1 MSDTYVKKI
10 NGNFIAAAEVVPESP
25 LANKLAALATGAFE
39 VVSLNQSGEPDVANP
54 STKVIY
60 LTKSSTAGLTDP
72 YTEWIYTGTDGE
84 AAVASKWEIIGE
96 TSIDLSGYKTKQTA
110 KTDPTASGT
119 TLTVIATIT
128 QDANGEITA
137 TKKTIQDGTTS
148 QKGVVKLGSGST
160 DAAPGD
166 HTHTTSLAADSGTA
180 TTTLAHDTTY
190 KLTAGGTSVIF
201 KTPAD
206 SNTDEKV
213 KATAKTDNVA
223 YPLLAA
229 SSASPTSGNATEAVY
244 DTGVTLNP
252 STNTIAANISGNAAT
267 ASDAAA
273 NSTLEVTLNSKMS
286 KLGVIGPGGNLVAS
300 DGTGEVYETSIP
312 VTSVAEKVSG
322 TTGNILIRASDGNFE
337 ASDKAL
343 SDLATATHTHG
354 DINNNGTISA
364 SAVTIANGDAVVITD
379 SSASGKVVKSS
390 ASFDGSTTTK
400 ALTQKGTFETFY
412 QKPSGGIGTSDLA
425 SGVTTSLGKADSA
438 IQGVT
443 VNNTALTPDSNK
455 VVNIPLAATNSTS
468 GPGTAGAV
476 TLEMITI

>member
-10 NGNFIAAAEVVPESP
+10 NGNFIAASEVVPNSP
-25 LANKLAALATGAFE
+25 LADALAAIGAGAFK
-39 VVSLNQSGEPDVANP
+39 VTTLSTTTGKPDEANP
-54 STKVIY
+54 STKIIY

-72 YTEWIYTGTDGE
+72 YTEWIWIAGTPG
-84 AAVASKWEIIGE
+84 SWEIIGE
-96 TSIDLSGYKTKQTA
+96 TSLDLSRYKTKQTA
-110 KTDPTASGT
+110 KTSPTASGT
-119 TLTVIATIT
+119 ATAFIATIT

-137 TKKTIQDGTTS
+137 TKANLPTASTS
-148 QKGVVKLGSGST
+148 AAGIVQLGSGAT
-160 DAAPGD
+160 DAATGN
-166 HTHTTSLAADSGTA
+166 HTHTTTLATDSGTA
-180 TTTLAHDTTY
+180 TVTLAHDTTY

-244 DTGVTLNP
+244 VTGVTLNP
-252 STNTIAANISGNAAT
+252 STNTIVANISGNAAT

-286 KLGVIGPGGNLVAS
+286 KLGTSQGGNLVAS
-300 DGTGEVYETSIP
+300 TGTGEVSETSIP

-343 SDLATATHTHG
+343 SDLAAASHTHG
-354 DINNNGTISA
+354 NINNDGTISA

-425 SGVTTSLGKADSA
+425 SGVTTSLGNADSA
-438 IQGVT
+438 VQDVT
-443 VNNTALTPDSNK
+443 VNGTS
-455 VVNIPLAATNSTS
+455 VVNASTKVAAIPLAAINSTS

>member
-1 MSDTYVKKI
+1 MGTYVQKI
-10 NGNFIAAAEVVPESP
+10 NSNYLAAYEVVPNSP
-25 LANKLAALATGAFE
+25 LAQQLATIGAGAFQ
-39 VVSLNQSGEPDVANP
+39 VVSLTTGANPVPDVSNP
-54 STKVIY
+54 STKIIY
-60 LTKSSTAGLTDP
+60 LTKESGSTKTDP
-72 YTEWIYTGTDGE
+72 YTEWIYIEGTPSGT
-84 AAVASKWEIIGE
+84 WEVIGE
-96 TSIDLSGYKTKQTA
+96 TSIDLSGYKTVQTA
-110 KTDPTASGT
+110 KFDPTASGT
-119 TLTVIATIT
+119 ATSFIATIT

-137 TKKTIQDGTTS
+137 TKANLPTASTS
-148 QKGVVKLGSGST
+148 AAGIVQLGSGAT
-160 DAAPGD
+160 NAATGN
-166 HTHTTSLAADSGTA
+166 HTHTTSLATDSGTA
-180 TTTLAHDTTY
+180 TVTLAHDTTY

-213 KATAKTDNVA
+213 KATAKTDNVN
-223 YPLLAA
+223 YKILATA
-229 SSASPTSGNATEAVY
+229 SASPTSGAATEAVY
-244 DTGVTLNP
+244 DADITLNP

-273 NSTLEVTLNSKMS
+273 NSNLEHDINSKMS
-286 KLGVIGPGGNLVAS
+286 KLGTSQGDKLVAS
-300 DGTGEVYETSIP
+300 TGTGEVYETQVSI
-312 VTSVAEKVSG
+312 TEVATIVSSSFAG
-322 TTGNILIRASDGNFE
+322 EIAVIAQDGNYE
-337 ASDKAL
+337 GSSTTI
-343 SDLATATHTHG
+343 SDLATATHAHG

-379 SSASGKVVKSS
+379 SSDSGKVVKSS

-438 IQGVT
+438 IQGVS

-455 VVNIPLAATNSTS
+455 VVDIPLAATNSTS
-468 GPGTAGAV
+468 GPGTVGAV